1 MVVERDCTGGK
12 ADDIGDT
19 CNGLLS
25 SKLTE
30 VFAVEATLEL
40 GVDGVT
46 PVAETLPM
54 NHDYEQVDQR
64 LRRIIKVAHTGTHP
78 RSPPTSFTA

>member
-1 MVVERDCTGGK
+1 MQLVVIGMLMTCLESESNQTTVVVERDCTGGK

-19 CNGLLS
+19 WDGLLS

-30 VFAVEATLEL
+30 VFAVEVTLEL

-54 NHDYEQVDQR
+54 NHDYEQVDQ
-64 LRRIIKVAHTGTHP
+64 
-78 RSPPTSFTA
+78 

>member
-1 MVVERDCTGGK
+1 MTCLESESNQTTVVVERDCTGGK

-19 CNGLLS
+19 WDGLLS

-30 VFAVEATLEL
+30 VFATLEL

-46 PVAETLPM
+46 PVVETLPM
-54 NHDYEQVDQR
+54 NHDYKQVVQ
-64 LRRIIKVAHTGTHP
+64 
-78 RSPPTSFTA
+78 